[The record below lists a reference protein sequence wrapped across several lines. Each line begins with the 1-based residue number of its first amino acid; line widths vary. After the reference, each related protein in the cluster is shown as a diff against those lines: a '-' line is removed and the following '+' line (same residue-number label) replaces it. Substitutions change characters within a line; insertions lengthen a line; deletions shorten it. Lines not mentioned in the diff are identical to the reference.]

1 MLACRRV
8 KGLSSSNLL
17 YTDSLIDTDRS
28 LDNTQSFNTDGEVSI
43 LVDYILGTNN
53 GFSIITDPTKIT
65 FISQEFDV
73 IVFEEIWITDSSVN
87 GYLEITNYRNI
98 GSLPT
103 INLTISSTYSSNPTL
118 RVYNGST
125 YYDISLG
132 SLINSSNSPIV
143 INSSQRYAMKNL
155 VYFLPTKFPGI
166 NLNEFFGVEFIND
179 NVREAIPISV
189 YYKKFNSEFQKLR
202 FRGNITL
209 QEVYNQIDMSKKYY
223 NSPYRCKYNI
233 LDEASI
239 EFNRNIV
246 DDEIDQ
252 IISSDKTY
260 RVEMIGLNYDD
271 GSQKIYKL
279 GNVIFNNLNMN
290 IPDGDLVTDK
300 ITGTGVWL

>member
-1 MLACRRV
+1 
-8 KGLSSSNLL
+8 
-17 YTDSLIDTDRS
+17 
-28 LDNTQSFNTDGEVSI
+28 
-43 LVDYILGTNN
+43 
-53 GFSIITDPTKIT
+53 
-65 FISQEFDV
+65 
-73 IVFEEIWITDSSVN
+73 
-87 GYLEITNYRNI
+87 
-98 GSLPT
+98 
-103 INLTISSTYSSNPTL
+103 
-118 RVYNGST
+118 
-125 YYDISLG
+125 
-132 SLINSSNSPIV
+132 
-143 INSSQRYAMKNL
+143 MKNL